1 MQKKLYRS
9 KSERKLAGVCSGLA
23 EYLNID
29 PTIIRVIWAI
39 TSLFALVGIIAYV
52 VCAVIIPEEP
62 EDYVTV
68 TEN

>member
-1 MQKKLYRS
+1 MKKLYRS
-9 KSERKLAGVCSGLA
+9 KSDRKLAGVCGGVA
-23 EYLNID
+23 EYLGID
-29 PTIIRVIWAI
+29 PTVVRAVWAI
-39 TSLFALVGIIAYV
+39 VSVFIPVGILAYV

>member
-1 MQKKLYRS
+1 MKKLYRS
-9 KSERKLAGVCSGLA
+9 KSDRKLAGVCGGLA

-39 TSLFALVGIIAYV
+39 TSLFALVGIIADV

>member
-1 MQKKLYRS
+1 MKKLYRS
-9 KSERKLAGVCSGLA
+9 KSDRKLAGVCGGLA

-29 PTIIRVIWAI
+29 PNVIRVIWAI
-39 TSLFALVGIIAYV
+39 TSLFAFVGIIAYV

>member
-1 MQKKLYRS
+1 MKKLYRS
-9 KSERKLAGVCSGLA
+9 KSDRKLTGACGGIA
-23 EYLNID
+23 EYLGID
-29 PTIIRVIWAI
+29 STVVRAVWAI
-39 TSLFALVGIIAYV
+39 VSVFIPVGILAYV

>member
-1 MQKKLYRS
+1 MKKLYRS
-9 KSERKLAGVCSGLA
+9 KSDRKLAGVCGGIA
-23 EYLNID
+23 EYLGID
-29 PTIIRVIWAI
+29 STVVRAVWAI
-39 TSLFALVGIIAYV
+39 VSVFIPVGILAYV

>member
-1 MQKKLYRS
+1 MKKLYRS
-9 KSERKLAGVCSGLA
+9 KSDRKLAGVCGGLA
-23 EYLNID
+23 ECLNID

>member
-1 MQKKLYRS
+1 MKKLYRS
-9 KSERKLAGVCSGLA
+9 KSDRKLAGVCGGIA
-23 EYLNID
+23 EYLGID
-29 PTIIRVIWAI
+29 PTVVRAVWAI
-39 TSLFALVGIIAYV
+39 VSVFIPVGILAYV

>member
-1 MQKKLYRS
+1 MKKLYRS
-9 KSERKLAGVCSGLA
+9 KSDRKLAGVCGGLA

-52 VCAVIIPEEP
+52 VCAVIILEEP

>member
-1 MQKKLYRS
+1 MKKLYRS
-9 KSERKLAGVCSGLA
+9 KSDRKLTGVCGGIA
-23 EYLNID
+23 EYLGID
-29 PTIIRVIWAI
+29 STVVRAVWAI
-39 TSLFALVGIIAYV
+39 VSVFIPVGIVAYV

>member
-9 KSERKLAGVCSGLA
+9 KTDRKLAGVCGGVA

-29 PTIIRVIWAI
+29 PTVIRVIWAV
-39 TSLFALVGIIAYV
+39 TSLFAFVGILAYA

>member
-1 MQKKLYRS
+1 MKTFFKICF
-9 KSERKLAGVCSGLA
+9 GVVAFLFKA
-23 EYLNID
+23 
-29 PTIIRVIWAI
+29 
-39 TSLFALVGIIAYV
+39 LFAFVGIIAYV

>member
-1 MQKKLYRS
+1 MKKLYRS
-9 KSERKLAGVCSGLA
+9 KSDRKLAGVCGGIA
-23 EYLNID
+23 EYLGID
-29 PTIIRVIWAI
+29 STVVRAVWAI
-39 TSLFALVGIIAYV
+39 VSVFIPVGIVAYV

>member
-1 MQKKLYRS
+1 MKKLYRS
-9 KSERKLAGVCSGLA
+9 KSDRKLAGVCGGLA

-52 VCAVIIPEEP
+52 VCAVIIPEKP

>member
-1 MQKKLYRS
+1 MKKLYRS
-9 KSERKLAGVCSGLA
+9 QSDRKLTGVCGGIA
-23 EYLNID
+23 EYLGID
-29 PTIIRVIWAI
+29 STVVRAVWAI
-39 TSLFALVGIIAYV
+39 VSVFIPVGILAYV